1 MFAWSLPQLKVIKW
15 NSFTYTNICAY
26 LTQHKAWSLTAD
38 HISIY
43 YNHTFIYTVLG
54 GALLIQFRIN
64 GIKSNSQLFFFA
76 SSFRGISSLFNF
88 VKERERIFSTSRTW
102 YRTYLPSLHTLD
114 GVLTCCENKGGKLKK
129 CLQATAVVGMKIIQM
144 SFEKGMIAVQS

>member
-64 GIKSNSQLFFFA
+64 GIKSNSQLFFLLPHFA
-76 SSFRGISSLFNF
+76 AFQACLILSRR
-88 VKERERIFSTSRTW
+88 EREFLVLLELD
-102 YRTYLPSLHTLD
+102 TYLPSLHTLD
-114 GVLTCCENKGGKLKK
+114 GILTCCENKGGKLKK